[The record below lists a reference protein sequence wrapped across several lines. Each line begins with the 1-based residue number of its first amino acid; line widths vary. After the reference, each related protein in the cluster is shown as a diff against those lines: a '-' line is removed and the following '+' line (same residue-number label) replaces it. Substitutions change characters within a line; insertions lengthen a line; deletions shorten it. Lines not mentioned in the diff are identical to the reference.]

1 MVYATPTGHPI
12 YGIVPG
18 GAATTGG
25 VVPVLYAP
33 HAPGV
38 MYMQQDLLDQSD
50 NFVSWQKSIVTVQI
64 SVKAANWAH
73 IG

>member
-12 YGIVPG
+12 YGIVP
-18 GAATTGG
+18 TTGG

-50 NFVSWQKSIVTVQI
+50 NFASWQKSIVTVQI
-64 SVKAANWAH
+64 SMKAANWAH